1 MRTIAI
7 ANQKGGVGKTTVTLT
22 LGRALANRGRRVL
35 LVDLDPQMSLTIALG
50 VDDTEA
56 RSIADVIGGATEGT
70 ATIGAVTRDLGDG
83 LHLVPSD
90 LSMAA
95 NELGLT
101 QRDRREYILF
111 DAIANV
117 RSYDY
122 LLIDCPPALSL
133 LTINALA
140 AAGDVLIPFI
150 PEYLGLR
157 GLALFMQT
165 IERARRINPDL
176 RVLGC
181 LPMLVSHTKEHAQM
195 IEAIGQRWPL
205 APVHIGRSIR
215 VAEAAR
221 SGESVITYD
230 ASNPQAAAFNELA
243 AWVESQTPRGKRNGK
258 A

>member
-7 ANQKGGVGKTTVTLT
+7 ANQKGGVGKTTLTLT
-22 LGRALANRGRRVL
+22 LGRALTERGRRVL
-35 LVDLDPQMSLTIALG
+35 LIDLDPQMSLTIALG
-50 VDDTEA
+50 VTDTED
-56 RSIADVIGGATEGT
+56 RSLSEVIGGATEGT
-70 ATIGAVTRDLGDG
+70 ATIADVIRDLGGG
-83 LHLVPSD
+83 LQLAPSD

-101 QRDRREYILF
+101 QRDRREYILS
-111 DAIANV
+111 DALAGV
-117 RSYDY
+117 RSCDY
-122 LLIDCPPALSL
+122 ILIDCPPALSL

-140 AAGDVLIPFI
+140 AADEVLIPFV
-150 PEYLGLR
+150 PEFLGAR

-165 IERARRINPDL
+165 IDRARRINRGL

-181 LPMLVSHTKEHAQM
+181 VPMLVGHTKEHAQI

-205 APVHIGRSIR
+205 TPITIGRSIR

-221 SGESVITYD
+221 SGDSILTYD
-230 ASNPQAAAFNELA
+230 TNGTQAAAFRELA
-243 AWVESQTPRGKRNGK
+243 GWVESQGGKHHAK